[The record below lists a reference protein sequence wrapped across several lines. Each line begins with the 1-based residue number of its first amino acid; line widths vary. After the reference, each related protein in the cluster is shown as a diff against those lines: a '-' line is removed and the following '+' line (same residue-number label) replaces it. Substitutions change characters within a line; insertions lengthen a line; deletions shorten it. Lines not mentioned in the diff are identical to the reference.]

1 MKISLE
7 DLLILHGCKIIHPR
21 KIETVRFN
29 GVSIDSR
36 SCKQGDLF
44 FAIKGERF
52 DGHDFLEGVNKRGVN
67 AAVVSKKWFKKSRR
81 NVNKITDKLAF
92 ILVDDT
98 IRSLGELAGNYRDKF
113 VIPVLA
119 VSGSN
124 GKTTNKDLIAHVLSK
139 KYKVLKTEKNF
150 NNNIGV
156 PLTLF
161 KLNREYELCVI
172 ETGTNHFGEVAELCG
187 IANPQFGVITNIG
200 REHLEFFANL
210 KGVTKA
216 EFELVDYLENNYG
229 MFFWNKDDEILKKSS
244 RLEKMK
250 RFSYGQDKESNV
262 IGKLKKFNIFYPEI
276 EIKFRNS
283 IIRTKLNMIGLQ
295 SFNAALCAAAI
306 GFYFEISASRISDA
320 LSEFNPC
327 SGGRNALKKI
337 EGSWIIDDTYNSNPD
352 SVLLALENLKHY
364 RTKGKKHI
372 VLADM
377 LELGKSSIKEHKNIG
392 RLVKQMG
399 FDNLYTYG
407 NESYNTYMG
416 AKGLKNNFYFSDKNT
431 LIEFLKLNLNPDDIV
446 LVKGSRGMK
455 MEEVINA
462 LYKEAQ
468 YT

>member
-1 MKISLE
+1 M
-7 DLLILHGCKIIHPR
+7 
-21 KIETVRFN
+21 
-29 GVSIDSR
+29 
-36 SCKQGDLF
+36 F

-52 DGHDFLEGVNKRGVN
+52 DGHNFLEGVYKRGVE
-67 AAVVSKKWFKKSRR
+67 AAVVSKKWFRKSRR
-81 NVNKITDKLAF
+81 DGNKITDKLAF

-98 IRSLGELAGNYRDKF
+98 ISSLGELAANYRDKF

-119 VSGSN
+119 VGGSN

-161 KLNREYELCVI
+161 KLNKDYDFCVI
-172 ETGTNHFGEVAELCG
+172 ETGTNHFGEVAELCS
-187 IANPQFGVITNIG
+187 ISNPQFGVITNIG
-200 REHLEFFANL
+200 REHLEFFKNL
-210 KGVTKA
+210 RGVVKA
-216 EFELVDYLENNYG
+216 EFELVDYLKRNYG
-229 MFFWNKDDEILKKSS
+229 MFFWNKDDGI
-244 RLEKMK
+244 LEKSFRPEK
-250 RFSYGQDKESNV
+250 IKWFSYGQRKDPDV
-262 IGKLKKFNIFYPEI
+262 IGKLRKFNTFYSEI
-276 EIKFRNS
+276 EIKYRNTS
-283 IIRTKLNMIGLQ
+283 ISTKLNMIGLQ
-295 SFNAALCAAAI
+295 SFNAGLCAAAI
-306 GFYFEISASRISDA
+306 GFYFDVPAGRIKDA

-327 SGGRNALKKI
+327 SGGRNDLKKI

-352 SVLLALENLKHY
+352 SVHLALENLKHY
-364 RTKGKKHI
+364 RTRGKKHI

-377 LELGKSSIKEHKNIG
+377 LELGKSSISEHKNIG

-416 AKGLKNNFYFSDKNT
+416 AKGMKNNFYFSEKDT
-431 LIEFLKLNLNPDDIV
+431 IIEFLKLNLKPDDIV